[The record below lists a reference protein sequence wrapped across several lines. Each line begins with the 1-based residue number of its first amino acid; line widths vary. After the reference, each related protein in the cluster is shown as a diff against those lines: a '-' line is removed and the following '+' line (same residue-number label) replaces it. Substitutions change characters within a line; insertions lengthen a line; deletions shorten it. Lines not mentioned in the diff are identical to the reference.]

1 MLRPE
6 KSWRP
11 IVTMEVDG
19 QHKHEIALGID
30 GQNPNQREI
39 MHLCVAF
46 LSPMHDIGTTDFR
59 SHHAHRKTEIK
70 LNVWHKSQSKAK
82 SRKRRH
88 LVAWTALP
96 LGEVMKKQGTDPC
109 EPPHVSH
116 VCCILTKTSPIDVEL
131 RLSGIPAARKKSVAQ
146 KFQPCAS
153 LRIRLRPPPSSISP
167 AHEQDIDEDDSFSLV
182 SSGGVLIKL
191 STRNQ
196 CLMPA
201 WQTSH
206 LSIPS

>member
-19 QHKHEIALGID
+19 QHKHEIVLGID

-46 LSPMHDIGTTDFR
+46 LSPMHDVGDTDFR
-59 SHHAHRKTEIK
+59 SHHAHHKTEIK

-82 SRKRRH
+82 SRKRPR
-88 LVAWTALP
+88 LVAWTAMP
-96 LGEVMKKQGTDPC
+96 LGEVMKKQDTDPC

-116 VCCILTKTSPIDVEL
+116 VRCMLTKTSPIDVEL
-131 RLSGIPAARKKSVAQ
+131 PLSGIPAARKKSVAQ
-146 KFQPCAS
+146 KHRPCAS
-153 LRIRLRPPPSSISP
+153 LHIRLRPPPSSISP
-167 AHEQDIDEDDSFSLV
+167 AYEQDIDEDDGFSLV

-191 STRNQ
+191 S
-196 CLMPA
+196 
-201 WQTSH
+201 
-206 LSIPS
+206 I

>member
-39 MHLCVAF
+39 MHLYVAILF
-46 LSPMHDIGTTDFR
+46 PMHDVGYADLC
-59 SHHAHRKTEIK
+59 SHHAHHKTEIK

-88 LVAWTALP
+88 LVAWTAMP

-116 VCCILTKTSPIDVEL
+116 GLHSHQDLTHRRGTSPVRHPRCSKKVCSTKTSVL
-131 RLSGIPAARKKSVAQ
+131 RLSAHPTTTTTVAY
-146 KFQPCAS
+146 FTCT
-153 LRIRLRPPPSSISP
+153 
-167 AHEQDIDEDDSFSLV
+167 
-182 SSGGVLIKL
+182 GTGY
-191 STRNQ
+191 
-196 CLMPA
+196 
-201 WQTSH
+201 
-206 LSIPS
+206 